1 MNKNLQYYLKLP
13 YDIHIETVYDEIAKE
28 KVYYAYIDELGR
40 FACYGEGR
48 SIKEALKSLEEV
60 KKDLISYY
68 ITKGTPIPEPEPK
81 IEKELPSGNFVVRTA
96 PLLHMQLAEQAKRA
110 GVSLNLF
117 VNNLLAQNLAQYQLS
132 EIKDYFDVK
141 FNEIQ
146 DCFEQSKSEVYEYK
160 SLKDKTY
167 SDKFKSIQSEIDY
180 IKSDIDYIFKKND
193 ITAAA

>member
-1 MNKNLQYYLKLP
+1 MSKDIKYYMELQYK
-13 YDIHIETVYDEIAKE
+13 IHIETTYDEDEKE
-28 KVYYAYIDELGR
+28 KVYYAYIAELGKLS
-40 FACYGEGR
+40 CYGRGNTIE
-48 SIKEALKSLEEV
+48 EALKSLEDEKSEV
-60 KKDLISYY
+60 IKYY
-68 ITKGTPIPEPEPK
+68 LEKGIPIPEPEL
-81 IEKELPSGNFVVRTA
+81 EKELPSGNFVVRTT

-193 ITAAA
+193 ITTAA